1 MTHTLT
7 VISHD
12 TERHGHL
19 APMAKGKAL
28 TIGERIVRAREAA
41 GYGQAEMARLLN
53 VSTSTAFR
61 WEHDE
66 VEVPVERL
74 RAIAELCQVPVGDLI
89 PENEPG
95 SGPLSGVDAV
105 ADDPIAHIQL
115 AQLALAAAGGDEDAK
130 RKLNETVMRR
140 AKWLQSGGRKSDDE
154 DDEDS

>member
-1 MTHTLT
+1 M
-7 VISHD
+7 
-12 TERHGHL
+12 HGHL
-19 APMAKGKAL
+19 APMAKAKVL

-74 RAIAELCQVPVGDLI
+74 RTIAELCQVPVGDLI
-89 PENEPG
+89 PENELG
-95 SGPLSGVDAV
+95 AGPLGGEPV

-140 AKWLQSGGRKSDDE
+140 AKWLQSGGRKSDE
-154 DDEDS
+154 DDDS